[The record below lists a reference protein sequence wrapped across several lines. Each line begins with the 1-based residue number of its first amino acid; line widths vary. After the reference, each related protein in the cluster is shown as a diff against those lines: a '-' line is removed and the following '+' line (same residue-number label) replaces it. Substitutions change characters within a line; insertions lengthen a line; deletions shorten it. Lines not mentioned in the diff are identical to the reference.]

1 MGLPSASTPAPVMC
15 ANARDGDGLGT
26 GEDPVWSSPPPIG
39 LHLDPEGRDVQC
51 CPRGVSLGSFPAA
64 ATLRQLVGGQDLE
77 RYPTQLV
84 RAGEPEEMEEK
95 LQRWE
100 VRAGFLEERGGGIRA
115 WKGRIQAGWEE
126 YGDRLF

>member
-1 MGLPSASTPAPVMC
+1 MPD
-15 ANARDGDGLGT
+15 ARDGDGLGT
-26 GEDPVWSSPPPIG
+26 GEDPVCSSPPPTG

-64 ATLRQLVGGQDLE
+64 ATLRLLGVG
-77 RYPTQLV
+77 RTRHPTQLV

-100 VRAGFLEERGGGIRA
+100 IRAGFLEERGGGIRA